1 LARALGIDYG
11 SVRIGISVS
20 DEGKRIARPL
30 SVIRRGKNDAETA
43 QKILALTAPLEP
55 IDLLVIGL
63 PLLLS
68 GQVGEMALKA
78 KEFGAFLEQALS
90 RKVIFWDER
99 LTTTQVE
106 RLLKDSGLSRKKR
119 AEHLDTMAAT
129 VILQNYLD
137 SQYTQTT

>member
-1 LARALGIDYG
+1 VRPLLARAIGIDFG
-11 SVRIGISVS
+11 TVRIGISVS

-30 SVIRRGKNDAETA
+30 SVIRRGKTDAETV
-43 QKILALTAPLEP
+43 QTILVLISPLEP
-55 IDLLVIGL
+55 IDLIVIGL

-78 KEFGAFLEQALS
+78 KEFGAFLEQALT

-106 RLLKDSGLSRKKR
+106 RLLKDAGLNRKKR
-119 AEHLDTMAAT
+119 AENADTMAAT

-137 SQYTQTT
+137 SR